1 MSMEHHAKKLSG
13 AAAIAQFKLAVI
25 APAIHGLYPDASR
38 NAYYKRVTQR
48 PLTLPDG
55 STAHYKPG
63 TLSKWESL
71 YRKGGIDALMPK
83 ERSDSGGTRVLPD
96 AAVDEIYRLKAEFPR
111 LNATQIHRQLVAG
124 SFIPATVSVCA
135 VQRFVRHHDLKSA
148 KNLSMRDRRAFEED
162 AFGKLWQAD
171 TCYLPYITE
180 NGVRRRVYCIMIIDD
195 HSRLLVGGELFY
207 SDNAYHFQ
215 KVLKAAVSAYGIPAK
230 LYVDNGC
237 SYANEQLSLICGSI
251 GTVLLHT
258 KVRDGA
264 SKGKVERHF
273 RTLKERWL
281 YALDIESIQSLAQFN
296 GLLADYIREYNTTY
310 HTGIDGVPFERYRG
324 TCGCTRLPK
333 SREWL
338 DECFL
343 NRVWRRVNRDSTVS
357 IDKVSYDVP
366 MQFISSKVEIRYLPE
381 DMGSAFILSDGGHYP
396 IRRTDRNENCRA
408 KRENQPAIDY
418 SRIGGAGS

>member
-1 MSMEHHAKKLSG
+1 MENNAKKLSG
-13 AAAIAQFKLAVI
+13 AAATAQFKPAII

-38 NAYYKRVTQR
+38 NAYYKRITQQ

-55 STAHYKPG
+55 STAQYKPG
-63 TLSKWESL
+63 TLAKWESL
-71 YRKGGIDALMPK
+71 YRRGGIDAPMPK
-83 ERSDSGGTRVLPD
+83 ERSDSGGTRALPD
-96 AAVDEIYRLKAEFPR
+96 AAVDGIYRLKAEFPR

-124 SFIPATVSVCA
+124 PFIPAAVSVCA
-135 VQRFVRHHDLKSA
+135 VQRFIKHNDLKSA
-148 KNLSMRDRRAFEED
+148 KNPSMRDRRAFGGD
-162 AFGKLWQAD
+162 AFGKMWQAD

-180 NGVRRRVYCIMIIDD
+180 GGKRRRVYCIMVIDG

-207 SDNAYHFQ
+207 SDNAYNFQ
-215 KVLKAAVSAYGIPAK
+215 KVPKAAVSAYGIPAK

-237 SYANEQLSLICGSI
+237 SYANGQLSLICGSPGI
-251 GTVLLHT
+251 VPLHT

-264 SKGKVERHF
+264 SKGKVGRHF
-273 RTLKERWL
+273 RTPKERWL
-281 YALDIESIQSLAQFN
+281 YAPGIESIHSPAQFN
-296 GLLADYIREYNTTY
+296 RLLADYIREYNTTY

-324 TCGCTRLPK
+324 TCSRMRIPE

-357 IDKVSYDVP
+357 IDKVSYDAP
-366 MQFISSKVEIRYLPE
+366 MQFISSKVGIRYLPD
-381 DMGSAFILSDGGHYP
+381 DMDCAFILYDGGHYP
-396 IRRTDRNENCRA
+396 IRRAGRNGNCRA

-418 SRIGGAGS
+418 SRIGGGR

>member
-1 MSMEHHAKKLSG
+1 MEHHAKKLSG

-366 MQFISSKVEIRYLPE
+366 MQFISSKVEIRYLPD

>member
-1 MSMEHHAKKLSG
+1 MENNAKKLSG
-13 AAAIAQFKLAVI
+13 AAATAQFKLATI

-38 NAYYKRVTQR
+38 NAYYKRITQQ

-55 STAHYKPG
+55 STAQYKPG
-63 TLSKWESL
+63 MLAKWESL
-71 YRKGGIDALMPK
+71 YRRGGIDALMPK
-83 ERSDSGGTRVLPD
+83 ERSDSGGTRALPD
-96 AAVDEIYRLKAEFPR
+96 AAVDGIYRLKAGFPR

-135 VQRFVRHHDLKSA
+135 VQRFIKHNDLKSA
-148 KNLSMRDRRAFEED
+148 KNPSMHDRRAFEED
-162 AFGKLWQAD
+162 AFGKMWQAG
-171 TCYLPYITE
+171 TCHLPYITE
-180 NGVRRRVYCIMIIDD
+180 GGKRRRVYCIMVIDD

-207 SDNAYHFQ
+207 SDNAYNLQ
-215 KVLKAAVSAYGIPAK
+215 KVPKAAVSAYGIPAK

-237 SYANEQLSLICGSI
+237 SYANEQLSQICGSI

-258 KVRDGA
+258 KARDGA

-281 YALDIESIQSLAQFN
+281 YALDIESIHSLAQFN
-296 GLLADYIREYNTTY
+296 GLLADYIREYNTAY
-310 HTGIDGVPFERYRG
+310 HAGIDGVPFERYRG
-324 TCGCTRLPK
+324 TCGRMRIPE

-357 IDKVSYDVP
+357 IDKASYDAP
-366 MQFISSKVEIRYLPE
+366 MQFISSKVEIRHLPD
-381 DMGSAFILSDGGHYP
+381 DMDSAFILYDGGHYP
-396 IRRTDRNENCRA
+396 TRRTDRNENCRT
-408 KRENQPAIDY
+408 KRENRPAIDY
-418 SRIGGAGS
+418 ARIGGGQR